1 MFEFYRPVKR
11 TFSVENPLKQ
21 GQALHLLPPLLETVR
36 RLDAAETL
44 DDFTVVA
51 CDMFSRNEENV
62 TFTAAEI
69 RSSVDYDQL
78 KAFIRAYRRWLV
90 DAAEN
95 DPN

>member
-1 MFEFYRPVKR
+1 MFEFYKPNKR

-21 GQALHLLPPLLETVR
+21 GQALRLLPPLLETVR

-51 CDMFSRNEENV
+51 CDMFSRNEEGV
-62 TFTAAEI
+62 AFTAAEI
-69 RSSVDYDQL
+69 RSHVDYDQL
-78 KAFIRAYRRWLV
+78 KGFIWAYRRWLV
-90 DAAEN
+90 DAAAS